1 MPSDRTP
8 SQLIDIS
15 KIESSQEVLSEYKQS
30 REDLRTRIR
39 NTRIT
44 GALIGFAVPVVITGI
59 FLVVNKKRSGAS
71 D

>member
-8 SQLIDIS
+8 SQVIDIS
-15 KIESSQEVLSEYKQS
+15 KIESSREVLSEYKQS

-39 NTRIT
+39 NTRIA
-44 GALIGFAVPVVITGI
+44 GALIGFAVPVVITVVV
-59 FLVVNKKRSGAS
+59 LAVNKKRSVVS

>member
-8 SQLIDIS
+8 SQVIDIS

-44 GALIGFAVPVVITGI
+44 GALIGFAVPAVITVI
-59 FLVVNKKRSGAS
+59 VLVVNKKRNAVS

>member
-39 NTRIT
+39 NTRIA
-44 GALIGFAVPVVITGI
+44 GALIGFAVSAVIT
-59 FLVVNKKRSGAS
+59 VKRSAVS